1 MTPLKRSINNMRFS
15 IEAKVG
21 IIGLVTIAVLI
32 WGINYLKGKNILSST
47 YTLYAFYPE
56 SGGLETSAPVMLNGV
71 KIGYVDEIELRTGEV
86 PPIKLTLN
94 IEKEYRLATGSVA
107 ELYSADLMG
116 TRAIRIIPSGGQ
128 HYMGDQDTVT
138 ASLVPDLITNLQSR
152 FFPLLELIGH
162 LAESLDTLS
171 QQLGTL
177 VGSDAIGATLDHL
190 AFVTGKLRT
199 ALLEGGDLDLSFG
212 NLESF
217 TTTLAEQGSRV
228 SSLIGHLNS
237 ISEKLDSA
245 GLDRLAVELVQVS
258 GQLNTLL
265 EQVNSGEGNAGKLF
279 YSDTLYRKLELLIA
293 DLDHLVRD
301 LNENPEDYV
310 QISLFGRSEKKK

>member
-71 KIGYVDEIELRTGEV
+71 KIGYVDEIELRTGKV

>member
-1 MTPLKRSINNMRFS
+1 MRFS

-86 PPIKLTLN
+86 PPIKLILN

>member
-86 PPIKLTLN
+86 PPIKLILN

>member
-190 AFVTGKLRT
+190 AFVTGKLHT

>member
-293 DLDHLVRD
+293 DLDHLVMD

>member
-71 KIGYVDEIELRTGEV
+71 KIGYVNEIELRTGKV